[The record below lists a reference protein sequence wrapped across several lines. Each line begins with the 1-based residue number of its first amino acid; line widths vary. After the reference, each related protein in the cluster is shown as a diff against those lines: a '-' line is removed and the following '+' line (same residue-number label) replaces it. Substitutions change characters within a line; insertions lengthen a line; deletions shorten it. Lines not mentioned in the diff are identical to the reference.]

1 MASSDVDICNLAL
14 ANLGDKAQVTDIN
27 PPDGSI
33 QAAQCGR
40 FYPIARN
47 ALLEMHPWTFATRRV
62 TLALQVTTPPSEWL
76 YAYQLPADCLKPRA
90 VYTPD
95 DLQDGRGWDYIVE
108 SDGDGN
114 RVLYTNVEDAI
125 LRYTRLVQ
133 DPTQYTPGFVS
144 ALARLLASYLAGP
157 IIKGTAGIQVSQAQL
172 KWFQIEFGNARAA
185 DANSTQRSEYRDRIP
200 DMVKAR
206 GIPPYSGYGPY
217 YGWRR

>member
-14 ANLGDKAQVTDIN
+14 ANLGDKAQVIDID

-47 ALLEMHPWTFATRRV
+47 ALLEMHPWTFAMRRV
-62 TLALQVTTPPSEWL
+62 TLALQADPAPSEWL
-76 YAYQLPADCLKPRA
+76 FAYQLPADCLKPRA
-90 VYTPD
+90 IYLPD
-95 DLQDGRGWDYIVE
+95 EVQDGRGHDYIVE
-108 SDGDGN
+108 ADVNGN
-114 RVLYTNVEDAI
+114 RVLYTNVEEAI

-172 KWFQIEFGNARAA
+172 KWFQIEFGSARSA

-217 YGWRR
+217 GWRR